1 MEQIKHISGGP
12 GGPKYMGDSGDGK
25 SRWLDL
31 LISEHVFH
39 SIKYSGQYVL
49 QY

>member
-31 LISEHVFH
+31 LIYFRTRISFN
-39 SIKYSGQYVL
+39 
-49 QY
+49 